1 MKRLTIVATILL
13 PLTFITGLWGM
24 NFEEVPLTRG
34 PFGFWLVTGGMG
46 AVAVALAWYFKRK
59 DWW

>member
-1 MKRLTIVATILL
+1 
-13 PLTFITGLWGM
+13 M
-24 NFEEVPLTRG
+24 NFAEVPRTRG